1 MSKGSKAN
9 SLKATTD
16 VLVVEDSAPL
26 ARTYISYLT
35 TDDFTAR
42 HAETGEE
49 ALESIAADR
58 PCAILLDLNLP
69 DMPGLDIL
77 TTVRA
82 ETPDLPV
89 VVITANASLQ
99 VAVEAMRAGA
109 ADFLVKPVSAD
120 RLRVTV
126 RNALEKA
133 SLERT
138 VAAYREQIDR
148 RSFQGFIGS
157 SYAMQAIYRMIETAA
172 PSDATV
178 FITGESGTGK
188 ELAAQAVH
196 ALSKRAKQSLVT
208 LNCAAIPKDLL
219 ESEVFGHVK
228 GSFTG
233 AVSDREGAAGRAD
246 KGTLFLDEIGEM
258 DAGLQSKLLRFIQ
271 TGTYSRVGSSKTE
284 TADIRFVCATNRD
297 PLAEVMAGRFRED
310 LYYRLNVIPM
320 HMPPLRERPDDIPE
334 IATAF
339 LERFADQDGKAFTGL
354 SDAAVEMLVHHPW
367 PGNIRELE
375 NVMRHAVVMHDGD
388 ILEPGMLQLLVNRG
402 AVARS
407 SLSPAPQPINPNSA
421 PDKAPVAPDNLDG
434 LAQTIR
440 PLHVVERETIEA
452 AIEVCGGDVRKAA
465 VFLDIAP
472 ATIYRKRKA
481 WEEADSV

>member
-1 MSKGSKAN
+1 MSEGRDPSPDEQARKDTASG
-9 SLKATTD
+9 

-26 ARTYISYLT
+26 ARTYVGYLT
-35 TDDFTAR
+35 TDGFAAR
-42 HAETGEE
+42 HAETGKA
-49 ALESIAADR
+49 ALEQVTMEAPD
-58 PCAILLDLNLP
+58 AILLDLNLP
-69 DMPGLDIL
+69 DIPGLDVL
-77 TTVRA
+77 SRVR
-82 ETPDLPV
+82 EQSPDMPV
-89 VVITANASLQ
+89 IVVTANASLQ

-109 ADFLVKPVSAD
+109 DDFLVKPVSAD

-157 SYAMQAIYRMIETAA
+157 SYTMQAIYRMIETAA

-188 ELAAQAVH
+188 ELAAQAIH
-196 ALSKRAKQSLVT
+196 ALSKRSKRSLVT

-228 GSFTG
+228 GAFTG

-271 TGTYSRVGSSKTE
+271 TGTYSRVGSSKTA

-310 LYYRLNVIPM
+310 LYYRLNVIPV
-320 HMPPLRERPDDIPE
+320 HLPPLRERPDDIPE
-334 IATAF
+334 IAMAF
-339 LERFADQDGKAFTGL
+339 LERFADQDGKAFTTL
-354 SDAAVEMLVHHPW
+354 SESAIEALVHHPW

-375 NVMRHAVVMHDGD
+375 NVMRHAVVMHDGQTLD
-388 ILEPGMLQLLVNRG
+388 ASMLQLLTDRG
-402 AVARS
+402 AV
-407 SLSPAPQPINPNSA
+407 
-421 PDKAPVAPDNLDG
+421 KAPSTVELVKAEADPGDLDS

-440 PLHVVERETIEA
+440 PLHVVEREAIEA
-452 AIEVCGGDVRKAA
+452 AVQACGGDVRKAA

-481 WEEADSV
+481 WEKQDGV